1 MVLPSGAICD
11 SAPGPTA
18 GGCGYNRDSPPGD
31 AIATIRAFPAQL
43 SRLLRIAGVGNDD
56 HQLRTRPAAKTWSP
70 LEYIAHASAAIDWYA
85 RRVDRALT
93 EHSPAF
99 GAFD

>member
-1 MVLPSGAICD
+1 MRLQPGQPARRRHRDDPRLPG
-11 SAPGPTA
+11 TA
-18 GGCGYNRDSPPGD
+18 
-31 AIATIRAFPAQL
+31 F
-43 SRLLRIAGVGNDD
+43 RLLRIAGVGNDD

-70 LEYIAHASAAIDWYA
+70 LEYIAHAGAAIDWYA

-99 GAFD
+99 EAFD